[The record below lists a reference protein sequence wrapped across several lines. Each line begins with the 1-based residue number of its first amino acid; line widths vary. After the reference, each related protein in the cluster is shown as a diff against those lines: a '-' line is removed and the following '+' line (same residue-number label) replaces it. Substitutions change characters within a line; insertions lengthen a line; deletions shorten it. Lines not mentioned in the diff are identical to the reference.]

1 MKSTIISS
9 VRLSGSGHEL
19 RKNNFKIVS
28 KNKITYLVLLAIT
41 CVNSYSQVT
50 SKQEVKG
57 NKEYAKYSYTDAI
70 KTYERI
76 YEKGYKS
83 PDMLLKIGNAY
94 YFNAELEK
102 ANKWYA
108 ELYATS
114 PEQEPEFYYRFA
126 QTLKT
131 VKENDKAEA
140 MLAKFSEKSG
150 NDNRAKLL
158 SKNSD
163 YLAEIKKNS
172 GRYKIENAGVNSKY
186 SDYGTAFMG
195 TKVVFCSARDTGNFS
210 KRIHTWTGQFFTN
223 LYDSPIAEDGSLGA
237 VGKFGGKIN
246 SKFHEDTPA
255 FTKDGK
261 TVYFTRNNY
270 LDDRGFDASKVT
282 LLKIYKATVDKEGQW
297 NNITALPFNSDS
309 YQTAHPA
316 LSPDEK
322 TLYFV
327 SDMPGTHGQSDI
339 FRVKLNDDGS
349 FGNTENLGDD
359 INTPG
364 RETFP
369 FISDDN
375 ELYFASDGHPGIGG
389 LDIFIT
395 RISKDGSLNFK
406 EVLNIGEEANSTK
419 DDFAFIINVK
429 TKKGFLSSNRDGGQG
444 SDDIYKFVETKPIWC
459 EQILH
464 GIVTDE
470 DTKAILPNTK
480 LQLFDNNFN
489 KIKETTSDAAGKYEF
504 TEVECGKKYYV
515 RASLEEYTTK
525 EVSVIIKKETG
536 KTELNI
542 ELKAEGCKVKIGD
555 DLANCFKINIIYF
568 DLDKWNIRPDAAID
582 LAKLLDVLEQNP
594 SMKINIRSHTDS
606 RASDKYND
614 VLSKNRAKST
624 KDWLIKNGISADRL
638 TSEGLGEKELVNKC
652 ADDVQCTE
660 AEHQLNRRSEFI
672 ITAL

>member
-1 MKSTIISS
+1 
-9 VRLSGSGHEL
+9 
-19 RKNNFKIVS
+19 
-28 KNKITYLVLLAIT
+28 
-41 CVNSYSQVT
+41 
-50 SKQEVKG
+50 
-57 NKEYAKYSYTDAI
+57 
-70 KTYERI
+70 
-76 YEKGYKS
+76 
-83 PDMLLKIGNAY
+83 
-94 YFNAELEK
+94 
-102 ANKWYA
+102 
-108 ELYATS
+108 
-114 PEQEPEFYYRFA
+114 
-126 QTLKT
+126 
-131 VKENDKAEA
+131 
-140 MLAKFSEKSG
+140 
-150 NDNRAKLL
+150 
-158 SKNSD
+158 
-163 YLAEIKKNS
+163 
-172 GRYKIENAGVNSKY
+172 
-186 SDYGTAFMG
+186 MG

-210 KRIHTWTGQFFTN
+210 KRIHTWTGQSFTN

-246 SKFHEDTPA
+246 SKFHEDTPT

-270 LDDRGFDASKVT
+270 LDGRGFDASKVT

-375 ELYFASDGHPGIGG
+375 ELYFASDGQPGIGG

-395 RISKDGSLNFK
+395 KLPKDGSLNFK
-406 EVLNIGEEANSTK
+406 EVLNIGEEANSIK
-419 DDFAFIINVK
+419 DDFAFIINFK

-464 GIVTDE
+464 GVVTDE
-470 DTKAILPNTK
+470 DTKVVLPNTK

-504 TEVECGKKYYV
+504 TEVDCSKKYYV
-515 RASLEEYTTK
+515 RASLEDYTTK

-542 ELKAEGCKVKIGD
+542 ELKSESCKVKIGD
-555 DLANCFKINIIYF
+555 DLVNCFKINIIYF

-624 KDWLIKNGISADRL
+624 KDWLIKNGIAADRL

>member
-1 MKSTIISS
+1 M
-9 VRLSGSGHEL
+9 
-19 RKNNFKIVS
+19 
-28 KNKITYLVLLAIT
+28 KNKITYLVLLTIT
-41 CVNSYSQVT
+41 CLNSYAQIVN
-50 SKQEVKG
+50 KKEAKG
-57 NKEYAKYSYTDAI
+57 NKEYEKYAYIDAI

-114 PEQEPEFYYRFA
+114 PEQDPEFYYRFA
-126 QTLKT
+126 QTLKA
-131 VKENDKAEA
+131 VKDNEKATA

-150 NDNRAKLL
+150 NDSRAKIFA
-158 SKNSD
+158 KNKN

-172 GRYKIENAGVNSKY
+172 GRYKIENAGINSKY
-186 SDYGTAFMG
+186 ADYGPAFMG
-195 TKVVFCSARDTGNFS
+195 TKVVFASARDTGNFS
-210 KRIHTWTGQFFTN
+210 KRIHTWTGQYFTN

-237 VGKFGGKIN
+237 VGKFGKKIN
-246 SKFHEDTPA
+246 TKFHEDTPT

-270 LDDRGFDASKVT
+270 LDKRGYDASKVT
-282 LLKIYKATVDKEGQW
+282 LLKIYKATVDKDGQW
-297 NNITALPFNSDS
+297 NNITPLPFNSDS

-327 SDMPGTHGQSDI
+327 SDMPGTHGQSDL
-339 FRVKLNDDGS
+339 FKVKINEDGS
-349 FGNTENLGDD
+349 FGNTENLGDA
-359 INTPG
+359 INTEG
-364 RETFP
+364 RETYP

-375 ELYFASDGHPGIGG
+375 ELYFASDGQPGLGG
-389 LDIFIT
+389 LDIYIT
-395 RISKDGSLNFK
+395 KIPKDGSTNFK
-406 EVLNIGEEANSTK
+406 EVLNVGEEANSPK
-419 DDFAFIINVK
+419 DDFAFIINFK

-459 EQILH
+459 EQILN
-464 GIVTDE
+464 GLVTDE
-470 DTKAILPNTK
+470 DTKAVLPNSRV
-480 LQLFDNNFN
+480 QLFDDNFN
-489 KIKETTSDAAGKYEF
+489 KIKETISDAEGKYEF

-515 RASLEEYTTK
+515 RASHEEYTTK
-525 EVSVIIKKETG
+525 ELSVIIGKETG

-542 ELKAEGCKVKIGD
+542 ELKTEGCKVKIGD
-555 DLANCFKINIIYF
+555 DLADCFKINIIYF

-624 KDWLIKNGISADRL
+624 KDWLVKNGIAASRL

-652 ADDVQCTE
+652 SDGVECSE

>member
-1 MKSTIISS
+1 
-9 VRLSGSGHEL
+9 
-19 RKNNFKIVS
+19 
-28 KNKITYLVLLAIT
+28 
-41 CVNSYSQVT
+41 
-50 SKQEVKG
+50 
-57 NKEYAKYSYTDAI
+57 
-70 KTYERI
+70 
-76 YEKGYKS
+76 
-83 PDMLLKIGNAY
+83 
-94 YFNAELEK
+94 
-102 ANKWYA
+102 
-108 ELYATS
+108 
-114 PEQEPEFYYRFA
+114 
-126 QTLKT
+126 
-131 VKENDKAEA
+131 
-140 MLAKFSEKSG
+140 
-150 NDNRAKLL
+150 
-158 SKNSD
+158 
-163 YLAEIKKNS
+163 
-172 GRYKIENAGVNSKY
+172 
-186 SDYGTAFMG
+186 
-195 TKVVFCSARDTGNFS
+195 
-210 KRIHTWTGQFFTN
+210 
-223 LYDSPIAEDGSLGA
+223 
-237 VGKFGGKIN
+237 
-246 SKFHEDTPA
+246 
-255 FTKDGK
+255 
-261 TVYFTRNNY
+261 
-270 LDDRGFDASKVT
+270 
-282 LLKIYKATVDKEGQW
+282 
-297 NNITALPFNSDS
+297 
-309 YQTAHPA
+309 
-316 LSPDEK
+316 
-322 TLYFV
+322 
-327 SDMPGTHGQSDI
+327 
-339 FRVKLNDDGS
+339 VKLNDDGS

-515 RASLEEYTTK
+515 RASLEDYTTK

>member
-1 MKSTIISS
+1 M
-9 VRLSGSGHEL
+9 
-19 RKNNFKIVS
+19 
-28 KNKITYLVLLAIT
+28 TYLVLLAIT
-41 CVNSYSQVT
+41 CVNSYAQVAN
-50 SKQEVKG
+50 KKEAKG
-57 NKEYAKYSYTDAI
+57 DKEYSKYAYIDAI

-76 YEKGYKS
+76 YQKGYKS

-108 ELYATS
+108 ELYATT

-126 QTLKT
+126 QTLKA
-131 VKENDKAEA
+131 VKESEKANA

-150 NDNRAKLL
+150 NDSRAKIL
-158 SKNSD
+158 SQNKN
-163 YLAEIKKNS
+163 YLAEIKANS
-172 GRYKIENAGVNSKY
+172 GRYKIENAGINTKY
-186 SDYGTAFMG
+186 SDYGTAYMG
-195 TKVVFCSARDTGNFS
+195 TKVVFSSARDTGNFS
-210 KRIHTWTGQFFTN
+210 KRIHTWTGQYFTN

-237 VGKFGGKIN
+237 VGKFGKKIN
-246 SKFHEDTPA
+246 TKFHEDTPA

-270 LDDRGFDASKVT
+270 LDKRGYDVSKVT
-282 LLKIYKATVDKEGQW
+282 LLKIYKATVDKDGQW
-297 NNITALPFNSDS
+297 NDITPVSFNSDS

-322 TLYFV
+322 TLYFA
-327 SDMPGTHGQSDI
+327 SDMPGTHGQSDLYK
-339 FRVKLNDDGS
+339 VKINEDGS
-349 FGNTENLGDD
+349 FGTPENLGDA
-359 INTPG
+359 INTEG
-364 RETFP
+364 RETYP

-375 ELYFASDGHPGIGG
+375 ELYFASDGQPGIGG
-389 LDIFIT
+389 LDIYIT
-395 RISKDGSLNFK
+395 KIPKDGSTNFK
-406 EVLNIGEEANSTK
+406 EVLNVGEEANSPK
-419 DDFAFIINVK
+419 DDFALIINSK
-429 TKKGFLSSNRDGGQG
+429 SKKGFLSSNRDGGQG

-459 EQILH
+459 EQLLY
-464 GIVTDE
+464 GVVTDE
-470 DTKAILPNTK
+470 DTKAVLPNAK
-480 LQLFDNNFN
+480 LILFDDNFN
-489 KIKETTSDAAGKYEF
+489 QIKETTSDAEGKYEF
-504 TEVECGKKYYV
+504 AEVECGKKYFV
-515 RASLEEYTTK
+515 RASLEDYTTK
-525 EVSVIIKKETG
+525 ESPVIIGKNTG

-542 ELKAEGCKVKIGD
+542 ELKNEGCKVKIGD

-624 KDWLIKNGISADRL
+624 KDWLIKNGIAANRL
-638 TSEGLGEKELVNKC
+638 TSEGLGERELVNKC
-652 ADDVQCTE
+652 ADGVECTE

>member
-1 MKSTIISS
+1 M
-9 VRLSGSGHEL
+9 
-19 RKNNFKIVS
+19 
-28 KNKITYLVLLAIT
+28 KNKITYLALLAFT
-41 CVNSYSQVT
+41 CVNSYSQVVNKT
-50 SKQEVKG
+50 EAKG
-57 NKEYAKYSYTDAI
+57 NKEYEKYAYIDAI

-102 ANKWYA
+102 ANKWYD
-108 ELYATS
+108 ELYATN

-126 QTLKT
+126 QTLKA
-131 VKENDKAEA
+131 VKENDKADA
-140 MLAKFSEKSG
+140 MMAIFAQKKGSDARAEIFAK
-150 NDNRAKLL
+150 N
-158 SKNSD
+158 KN

-172 GRYKIENAGVNSKY
+172 GRYKIENAGINSKY
-186 SDYGTAFMG
+186 SDYGTTFMG
-195 TKVVFCSARDTGNFS
+195 TKVVFSSARDTGNFS
-210 KRIHTWTGQFFTN
+210 KRIHTWTGQYFTN

-237 VGKFGGKIN
+237 VGKFGKKLN
-246 SKFHEDTPA
+246 TKFHEDTPT

-261 TVYFTRNNY
+261 TVYFTRNNF
-270 LDDRGFDASKVT
+270 LDKRGYDASKVT
-282 LLKIYKATVDKEGQW
+282 LLKIYKATVNKEGQW
-297 NNITALPFNSDS
+297 DNITALPFNSDS

-322 TLYFV
+322 SLYFV
-327 SDMPGTHGQSDI
+327 SDMPGTRGQSDL
-339 FRVKLNDDGS
+339 FKVKINDDGS
-349 FGNTENLGDD
+349 FGNTENLGDA
-359 INTPG
+359 INTEG
-364 RETFP
+364 RETYP

-375 ELYFASDGHPGIGG
+375 ELYFASDGQPGLGG
-389 LDIFIT
+389 LDIYIT
-395 RISKDGSLNFK
+395 KIPKDGSTNFK
-406 EVLNIGEEANSTK
+406 EVLNVGEEANSPK
-419 DDFAFIINVK
+419 DDFAFIINFK

-459 EQILH
+459 EQILF
-464 GIVTDE
+464 GVVTDE
-470 DTKAILPNTK
+470 ETKVVLPNTS
-480 LQLFDNNFN
+480 LQLFDDNFN
-489 KIKETTSDAAGKYEF
+489 KIKETTSDAEGKYEF

-515 RASLEEYTTK
+515 RASHEDYTTK
-525 EVSVIIKKETG
+525 EVPVTIGKETG

-542 ELKAEGCKVKIGD
+542 ELKPEGCKVKIGD
-555 DLANCFKINIIYF
+555 DLADCFKINIIYF

-594 SMKINIRSHTDS
+594 TMKINIRSHTDS

-624 KDWLIKNGISADRL
+624 KDWLVKNGIDASRL
-638 TSEGLGEKELVNKC
+638 TSEGLGEKEMVNKC
-652 ADDVQCTE
+652 SDDVECTE

>member
-1 MKSTIISS
+1 M
-9 VRLSGSGHEL
+9 
-19 RKNNFKIVS
+19 

-41 CVNSYSQVT
+41 FVNGYSQVVNKT
-50 SKQEVKG
+50 EAKG
-57 NKEYAKYSYTDAI
+57 NKEYAKYAYVDAI

-76 YEKGYKS
+76 YDKGYKS
-83 PDMLLKIGNAY
+83 PDMLFKIGNAY

-108 ELYATS
+108 ELYATN
-114 PEQEPEFYYRFA
+114 PDQEPEFYYRFA
-126 QTLKT
+126 QTLKA
-131 VKENDKAEA
+131 VKDNDKSDA
-140 MLAKFSEKSG
+140 MMATFVQKKG
-150 NDNRAKLL
+150 GDARAKIFA
-158 SKNSD
+158 KNNN

-172 GRYKIENAGVNSKY
+172 GRYKIENAGINSKY

-195 TKVVFCSARDTGNFS
+195 TKVVFSSARDTGNFS
-210 KRIHTWTGQFFTN
+210 KRIHTWTGQYFTN

-237 VGKFGGKIN
+237 VGKFGKKIN
-246 SKFHEDTPA
+246 TKFHEDTPA

-270 LDDRGFDASKVT
+270 LDGRGYDAGKVT
-282 LLKIYKATVDKEGQW
+282 LLKIYKATVDKDGQW
-297 NNITALPFNSDS
+297 NTITPLPFNSDS
-309 YQTAHPA
+309 YQTAHPT

-322 TLYFV
+322 TLYFA
-327 SDMPGTHGQSDI
+327 SDMPGTLGQSDL
-339 FRVKLNDDGS
+339 FKVKINDDGS
-349 FGNTENLGDD
+349 FGNTENLGDA
-359 INTPG
+359 INTEG
-364 RETFP
+364 RETYP

-375 ELYFASDGHPGIGG
+375 ELYFASDGQPGLGG
-389 LDIFIT
+389 LDIYIT
-395 RISKDGSLNFK
+395 KIPKDGSTNFK
-406 EVLNIGEEANSTK
+406 EVLNVGEEANSIK
-419 DDFAFIINVK
+419 DDFAFIINFK

-459 EQILH
+459 EQILF
-464 GIVTDE
+464 GVITDE
-470 DTKAILPNTK
+470 DTKAVLPNTK
-480 LQLFDNNFN
+480 LQLFDDNFN
-489 KIKETTSDAAGKYEF
+489 KIKETTSDAEGKYEF

-525 EVSVIIKKETG
+525 EVPVTIGKETG

-542 ELKAEGCKVKIGD
+542 ELKSEGCKVKIGD
-555 DLANCFKINIIYF
+555 DLADCFKINIIYF

-624 KDWLIKNGISADRL
+624 KDWLIKNGIAASRL

-652 ADDVQCTE
+652 SDGVECSE